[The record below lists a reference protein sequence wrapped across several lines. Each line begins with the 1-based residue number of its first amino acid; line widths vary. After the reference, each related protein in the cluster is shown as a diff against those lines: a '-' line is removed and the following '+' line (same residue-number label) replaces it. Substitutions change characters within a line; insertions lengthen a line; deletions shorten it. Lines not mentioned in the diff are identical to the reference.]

1 MSAKGL
7 GTDDKNA
14 VMSSVA
20 AIDVYELLLRL
31 AFAFLFCLGNSKQ

>member
-1 MSAKGL
+1 MLAKGL

-20 AIDVYELLLRL
+20 EIDDYELSLRL
-31 AFAFLFCLGNSKQ
+31 AFAVFFCLGNSKQ